1 MDYVGP
7 IPYISYYGA
16 DAMSDTERKE
26 FLEWYETQ
34 KTEIFNN
41 RRVLEEYC
49 QADVTVLRQA
59 CQVFRRE
66 FIQIGQVEVFLES
79 MTIASACNK
88 VLQRLFLKPNT
99 IGLIPKGGYS
109 GNINYSKKAI
119 MWLIYKEQM
128 DNCKIMHGRN
138 GLEYRLPELPFLSV
152 DDY

>member
-7 IPYISYYGA
+7 IPDISYYGA
-16 DAMSDTERKE
+16 DAMSDAERNE

-66 FIQIGQVEVFLES
+66 FIHTG
-79 MTIASACNK
+79 K
-88 VLQRLFLKPNT
+88 LKFSWN
-99 IGLIPKGGYS
+99 L
-109 GNINYSKKAI
+109 
-119 MWLIYKEQM
+119 
-128 DNCKIMHGRN
+128 
-138 GLEYRLPELPFLSV
+138 
-152 DDY
+152 